1 MVLDSISVKIVSS
14 FMKLKDLI
22 DMGISTIE
30 KLELKRKPYP
40 KHDVFYFIEPTKES
54 IDLLLNDFKDEIM
67 YRKVN
72 LIFTTKIDNQFIDEI
87 SKSQLVN
94 RITQIKSFNHKLY
107 YLQENTFHF
116 QLDPIIIDDKLVNIS
131 SYVEI
136 M

>member
-22 DMGISTIE
+22 DMGVSTIE

-54 IDLLLNDFKDEIM
+54 VELLLNDFKEEIM

-72 LIFTTKIDNQFIDEI
+72 LIFTTRIDN
-87 SKSQLVN
+87 
-94 RITQIKSFNHKLY
+94 
-107 YLQENTFHF
+107 
-116 QLDPIIIDDKLVNIS
+116 
-131 SYVEI
+131 
-136 M
+136 